1 MSEPDTVGFD
11 RFFKVSSG
19 GKGRHCWQR
28 KLSEPSSC
36 ANRLIRIPTGFGKT
50 LGVLATW
57 MWHRVHN
64 RSDTWPRRLVWCLPM
79 RVLVEQTESEVRS
92 ALQRVGLLWDGE
104 GAHDGK
110 VGVHWLM
117 GGADAGQWHLH
128 PECDAVLIGTQDMLL
143 SRAMNRGYA
152 SPRARWPMEF
162 GLLNQDALWVM
173 DEVQLMD
180 VGLATSGQL
189 QAFRGEDQGVGKALQ
204 PCFTWWMSATLQRSW
219 LEKSPDTAGLTED
232 LSQNTHRIESE
243 DRVGH
248 LWDDVTKRLEVV
260 RFSDAKALARDVSR
274 RHIDRGCGKE
284 GPTVVVLNTVERA
297 VEVWK
302 TLRADRALKRQDT
315 DIRLTHSRFRPHER
329 KPWSSDFLNR
339 DACAPGTNRII
350 VSTQVVEA
358 GVDISAPLLVT
369 ELAPWPSL
377 VQRFGRCARW
387 GGAGEVVVADFEH
400 KTEGKAAPYSKDEL
414 DAARDACKALPD
426 VGGRSE
432 DDLADSTAAH
442 DVCEALRDVGPMHL
456 ERFEEENE
464 ALLPRL
470 YPYEPKHL
478 LLRHELDELF
488 DTSPDLSGADIDISR
503 FIRSGDE
510 RDVQVFWAEVA
521 NKESPPSS
529 LKPARDELCSVPF
542 LKARDW
548 LCEPKKSE
556 RLKPGVR
563 AWVWDWLDREWRPAR
578 RRDIYPGQTLLVES
592 RVGGYD
598 KHHGWDAKSK
608 PPVEPV
614 QIPAVTDYVT
624 HPCWKRDG
632 DGWLPS
638 ERRVRALPP
647 EDLADDAED
656 DESLS
661 VTGGWQT
668 SAGHADGQGS
678 EGLGEPG
685 VTDGW
690 QTIASHGLAVG
701 EEVKRIAAEVA
712 PSEAQLLHLAGRWHD
727 LGKAHAAFQ
736 GCIQADD
743 RPGRDDIAKA
753 PDRAWP
759 CSPNNMYRIDV
770 TDQRRGFRHELAS
783 TLGLFGLL
791 QRHEPQHPALL
802 GPWREWLE
810 AIGDAATDEPWERGH
825 HARPAHSSACGEDI
839 AAPTAIE
846 REILN
851 LGADEFDLLAYLV
864 CAHHGKVRMA
874 WHASP
879 ADQKADDRRLRIRG
893 VREDDILPPLPLAD
907 AAGKFHQLPATA
919 LDLSPSEAGLSP
931 RTGRSWTERALNL
944 VERFGPFTLA
954 WLEALLRA
962 ADQRVSKKVITDTL
976 LQEQENNDAGQSLD
990 KNHRTLAQPAGGG
1003 ASTTPPGVDPP
1014 SRRQL
1019 HGDGGRAG
1027 GRGVDSGTTRPPHSA
1042 TRYVE
1047 TSVGILSYRELAP
1060 LLAERV
1066 ADAEFAISGRK
1077 FAHQP
1082 IHDLLL
1088 DLHRHICADLIP
1100 DMAGRWRLRDVRV
1113 GEHQAPS
1120 HWQVPI
1126 LMRNYAADL
1135 EARMASLDEDPGE
1148 RLIDDLAFAEGRLL
1162 HIHPFEDFNGR
1173 VSRLFL
1179 VELLYRLNLPVI
1191 DPAASSEQET
1201 KRYFSALQAYDRRDP
1216 RPLAA
1221 IWRRRLTQGSS

>member
-1 MSEPDTVGFD
+1 MNAFD
-11 RFFKVSSG
+11 HLFTKITG
-19 GKGRHCWQR
+19 YDKAYQWQVE
-28 KLSEPSSC
+28 LASPTDC
-36 ANRLIRIPTGFGKT
+36 GNRLICIPTGFGKT

-57 MWHRVHN
+57 VWHRVHN
-64 RSDTWPRRLVWCLPM
+64 PSDTWPRRLVWCLPM
-79 RVLVEQTESEVRS
+79 RVLVEQTESEVRA
-92 ALQRVGLLWDGE
+92 ALDRLGLLWDGKSP
-104 GAHDGK
+104 HDGK
-110 VGVHWLM
+110 VGVHLLM
-117 GGADAGQWHLH
+117 GGADAGQWHLY

-189 QAFRGEDQGVGKALQ
+189 QVFRGDDQAAKKSLR
-204 PCFTWWMSATLQRSW
+204 PCFTWWMSATLQRTW
-219 LEKSPDTAGLTED
+219 LEKSPDTADLTAELARKTHGIGSKDRVGRLWNDVIKPWEAVPFTNPQELAED
-232 LSQNTHRIESE
+232 LSQRHR
-243 DRVGH
+243 D
-248 LWDDVTKRLEVV
+248 L
-260 RFSDAKALARDVSR
+260 
-274 RHIDRGCGKE
+274 GCGKK
-284 GPTVVVLNTVERA
+284 GPTLVVLNTVERA
-297 VEVWK
+297 VAVWTALRRDR
-302 TLRADRALKRQDT
+302 TLRDADT
-315 DIRLTHSRFRPHER
+315 DIRLTHSRFRPVER
-329 KPWSSDFLNR
+329 QAWRAEFLNR
-339 DACAPGTNRII
+339 EACSPGTNRII

-358 GVDISAPLLVT
+358 GVDISASLLVT

-387 GGAGEVVVADFEH
+387 GGMGRVVVADFGH
-400 KTEGKAAPYSKDEL
+400 DSDKKAAPYSEDEL
-414 DAARDACKALPD
+414 DAACEACKDLPY
-426 VGGRSE
+426 
-432 DDLADSTAAH
+432 
-442 DVCEALRDVGPMHL
+442 VGPIHL
-456 ERFEEENE
+456 ECFEDAHE

-470 YPYEPKHL
+470 YPYEPRHL

-510 RDVQVFWAEVA
+510 RDVQVFWADVEDKSHPA
-521 NKESPPSS
+521 SN
-529 LKPARDELCSVPF
+529 LKPKRDELCSVPF
-542 LKARDW
+542 LKAREW
-548 LCEPKKSE
+548 LCASPKSE
-556 RLKPGVR
+556 KLKPDAH
-563 AWVWDWLDREWRPAR
+563 AWVWDWLDRKWRRAG
-578 RRDIYPGQTLLVES
+578 RRDLHPGQTVLVDS
-592 RVGGYD
+592 GVGGYD
-598 KHHGWDAKSK
+598 RARGWDPNSK
-608 PPVEPV
+608 APVEPV
-614 QIPAVTDYVT
+614 SLVDEEPTG
-624 HPCWKRDG
+624 HRPCWKRDG

-638 ERRVRALPP
+638 ERRIRKLPP
-647 EDLADDAED
+647 EDLADDAEE

-661 VTGGWQT
+661 V
-668 SAGHADGQGS
+668 S
-678 EGLGEPG
+678 
-685 VTDGW
+685 GW
-690 QTIASHGLAVG
+690 QTIASHGLQVG
-701 EEVKRIAAEVA
+701 EEVECIAKGVA
-712 PSEAQLLHLAGRWHD
+712 PSEARLLHLAGRWHD
-727 LGKAHAAFQ
+727 LGKAHPAFQ
-736 GCIQADD
+736 GSIQAHD
-743 RPGRDDIAKA
+743 RPERDDIAKA

-783 TLGLFGLL
+783 ALGLFGVL
-791 QRHEPQHPALL
+791 QRHDSQHPALL
-802 GPWREWLE
+802 GPWREWFD
-810 AIGDAATDEPWERGH
+810 AMGDAHTTED
-825 HARPAHSSACGEDI
+825 STCG
-839 AAPTAIE
+839 AVTAKPTAIE
-846 REILN
+846 QEILD
-851 LGADEFDLLAYLV
+851 LAAAEFDLLAYLV

-907 AAGKFHQLPATA
+907 AAGKFQELPATA
-919 LDLSPSEAGLSP
+919 LDLSPSEAGLSV
-931 RTGRSWTERALNL
+931 RTGRSWTERVLNL

-962 ADQRVSKKVITDTL
+962 ADQRASMKVITDTL
-976 LQEQENNDAGQSLD
+976 LQEQENNDAGQSLG
-990 KNHRTLAQPAGGG
+990 KSHRTLAPPAGGG

-1027 GRGVDSGTTRPPHSA
+1027 GRSVDSGTTRPPHSA

-1047 TSVGILSYRELAP
+1047 TALGILSYQELAP

-1135 EARMASLDEDPGE
+1135 DVRLANLDEDPGE

-1191 DPAASSEQET
+1191 DPAASSEEET
-1201 KRYFSALQAYDRRDP
+1201 KRYFSALQAYDRCDP
-1216 RPLAA
+1216 RPLTA
-1221 IWRRRLTQGSS
+1221 IWCLRFTQGSS